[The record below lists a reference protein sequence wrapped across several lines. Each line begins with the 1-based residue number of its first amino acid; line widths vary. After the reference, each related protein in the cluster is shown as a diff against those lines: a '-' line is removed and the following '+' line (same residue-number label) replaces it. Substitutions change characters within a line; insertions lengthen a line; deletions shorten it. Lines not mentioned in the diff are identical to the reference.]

1 MKLLVTGGSG
11 FLGKRTA
18 RHFEKLGWQVLAP
31 SHGELDIT
39 DEETVRAWFAA
50 YKPDAVIHTA
60 AISDTG
66 RCQREPEWSTKINV
80 SGAANVA
87 QACREVGT
95 RMIFCSSDQ
104 IYFGNNFP
112 GPHREDENHLPG
124 NFYGQQKMAAEALC
138 LEFLPETVCLRLS
151 WMYAKTD
158 FPGQHG
164 HFLAMLKNALADDTK
179 PLTWP
184 NYDRRGLTDV
194 ADVVAN
200 LPAALELPGGVWNFG
215 SENDASTYDTVKAV
229 LEELGMETALK
240 RLTPNTDAFAGN
252 PRDISMNLAKLRA
265 AGITFPTAKDAL
277 IHALANCAMQ

>member
-18 RHFEKLGWQVLAP
+18 RHFEDLGWQVLAP

-39 DEETVRAWFAA
+39 DEAGLWAWFRENR
-50 YKPDAVIHTA
+50 PDGVIHTA
-60 AISDTG
+60 AVSDTG
-66 RCQREPEWSTKINV
+66 LCQREPEWSTKINV

-87 QACREVGT
+87 VACRDFGAKMV
-95 RMIFCSSDQ
+95 FCSSDQ
-104 IYFGNNFP
+104 IYFGNTFP

-124 NFYGQQKMAAEALC
+124 NFYGQQKMLAEALC

-151 WMYAKTD
+151 WMYAKND
-158 FPGQHG
+158 LPGQHS
-164 HFLAMLKNALADDTK
+164 HFLAMLKNALADESK

-184 NYDRRGLTDV
+184 VYDRRGLTDV

-265 AGITFPTAKDAL
+265 AGITFPTAKEAL

>member
-11 FLGKRTA
+11 FLGKRTTQ
-18 RHFEKLGWQVLAP
+18 HFQNLGWQVFAP

-39 DEETVRAWFAA
+39 DEEAVRDWFAVH
-50 YKPDAVIHTA
+50 KPDAVIHTA

-66 RCQREPEWSTKINV
+66 RCQREPELSTKINV

-87 QACREVGT
+87 IACRDFGAKMV
-95 RMIFCSSDQ
+95 FCSSDQ
-104 IYFGNNFP
+104 IYFGSSLP
-112 GPHREDENHLPG
+112 GPHREDEKLISG
-124 NFYGQQKMAAEALC
+124 IFYGQQKMAAEALC

-164 HFLAMLKNALADDTK
+164 HFLAMLKGALADDAK

-184 NYDRRGLTDV
+184 IYDRRGLTDV
-194 ADVVAN
+194 ADVVEN

-229 LEELGMETALK
+229 LEEQGMDAALS
-240 RLTPNTDAFAGN
+240 RLTPNVEAFAAN
-252 PRDISMNLAKLRA
+252 PRDISMDLSKLRA
-265 AGITFPTAKDAL
+265 AGITFPTAKEAL
-277 IHALANCAMQ
+277 CKALAE